1 MDGGNTTSNSTTEP
15 DSLLYYGGHAYRL
28 LVLSN
33 AGCFQQLKLGSRE
46 ICRAYLENIARD
58 LAMRERLRLEALRW
72 AAYFGEWGVGHDFL
86 AWLTDAVF
94 TGRLGLYE
102 VVCSGPPRGEP
113 KAPDAKQV
121 RAAISAAA
129 DNAPWVAPV
138 KSALQMV
145 TGADV
150 VTGEPVSRLGAV
162 AGIALGLVPSGKLIA
177 KGMKKISEK
186 LGEQGLNH
194 AQENLKHM
202 PDARFNKRYHGP
214 DAMTRDQDG
223 KLTEWEAKGAQD
235 GNRRVAADTLG
246 NKQGSRKKNKVYAEK
261 MLTKHKKVGKSS
273 NRIGGPYTPQE
284 MDLWKE
290 VYDNEG
296 RKNHMSAHTNTET
309 GQVRVVERDHR
320 GNIVEGTETKF
331 PLNDFEATKKNLIK
345 EFGE

>member
-1 MDGGNTTSNSTTEP
+1 MDGGNATNNSTTEP
-15 DSLLYYGGHAYRL
+15 DFLLYYGGHAYRL
-28 LVLSN
+28 LVLAN

-46 ICRAYLENIARD
+46 ICRAFLENIARD

-162 AGIALGLVPSGKLIA
+162 AGIALGVVPGSKLIA

-186 LGEQGLNH
+186 LGEKGL
-194 AQENLKHM
+194 AQAQKRTGETT
-202 PDARFNKRYHGP
+202 DARFVKRHKGP
-214 DAMTRDQDG
+214 DGMTRDDDG
-223 KLTEWEAKGAQD
+223 KLTEREGKGAQD
-235 GNRRVAADTLG
+235 GNTRVVTDTQ
-246 NKQGSRKKNKVYAEK
+246 NRKQGSAKKNKAYAEK
-261 MLTKHKKVGKSS
+261 MLTKHDKIGKTS
-273 NRIGGPYTPQE
+273 NRIGGSYTAAEWSCGKRCMTTTAAKIICPPTPTPK
-284 MDLWKE
+284 LVKCACSSAITKE
-290 VYDNEG
+290 I
-296 RKNHMSAHTNTET
+296 S
-309 GQVRVVERDHR
+309 
-320 GNIVEGTETKF
+320 
-331 PLNDFEATKKNLIK
+331 
-345 EFGE
+345 